1 MHYSRIL
8 FIIGLLG
15 FISISQAA
23 EPSFDCS
30 KASGSIEEL
39 ICQNDELAAF
49 DRKLAKYFKLAT
61 ESYPAEEL
69 KTLKAMQRGWIKGRN
84 DCWKSEN
91 KSECVRNHYQ
101 HRITDLQIT
110 TGSAEITHSA
120 VFLCNPEKHDSITA
134 VFYKGT
140 ELPAAVLTRLSDEVD
155 EQKLL
160 FLTPSGSGARYLGQN
175 VEFWTKGSEAIVTW
189 GVIDTAEFKCKL
201 DEGNP
206 GGI

>member
-1 MHYSRIL
+1 MQYSRIPL
-8 FIIGLLG
+8 TVCLLG
-15 FISISQAA
+15 FISASQAA

-30 KASGSIEEL
+30 KANGSIEEL
-39 ICQNDELAAF
+39 ICQNDELAAL

-69 KTLKAMQRGWIKGRN
+69 KTLKAGQRGWIKGRN
-84 DCWKSEN
+84 DCWKSDD
-91 KSECVRNHYQ
+91 KFQCVRSHYQ

-120 VFLCNPEKHDSITA
+120 VFICTPEKHDSITA
-134 VFYKGT
+134 VFYNET
-140 ELPAAVLTRLSDEVD
+140 ELPAAVVTRLSDDID

-160 FLTPSGSGARYLGQN
+160 FLTRSASGAKYLGQN
-175 VEFWTKGSEAIVTW
+175 VEFWSKGSEAIVTW

-201 DEGNP
+201 DAGNT